1 MSGSPQQARQM
12 TDCGPA
18 GSGAGGGRKSQKQ
31 PRPCA
36 YRHCGVNVP
45 PSGSW
50 SLSRLGGWGQGK
62 VQGGMEA
69 KRQRHRGTQKE
80 KGRDRWGDEGRE
92 SGMEAWAGGE
102 GVGGTEMRR
111 SEI

>member
-1 MSGSPQQARQM
+1 M

-62 VQGGMEA
+62 VQGDMEA
-69 KRQRHRGTQKE
+69 KRQRHRGRQKE
-80 KGRDRWGDEGRE
+80 KGRDRDG
-92 SGMEAWAGGE
+92 
-102 GVGGTEMRR
+102 EMRAER
-111 SEI
+111 AGWRPGQGARGWGTQR